1 TEREFEEVLAI
12 SGGISGLDDY
22 VPSHYHSRLLDP
34 DGTMVLAKRK
44 AVVRVGA
51 QSVPLIDARETV
63 LVEGLRV
70 APRERGKGVA
80 RQHLGVRVAQLT
92 RDNQLGPRELKK
104 YRPVTQ
110 QGPKDPDLG
119 LCPFPGPPLSYRL
132 ICFPPF
138 PSPRRPRTPHRPR
151 PSLGIQAHIQRHAS
165 CSRRASRGTIIQ
177 DWQPYR
183 PRESS
188 PRPLAAKAWSGAW
201 QPRVLTLCTRPFP
214 ISHGGDGTWRYL
226 NISAFG
232 SDDAQVQSQLLRHLQ
247 PQAPHL
253 AGLIV
258 LCRLFLA
265 PQLCSQL
272 ADFCQ
277 AGRGLE
283 LVKGDTEQHLLEAA
297 I

>member
-1 TEREFEEVLAI
+1 
-12 SGGISGLDDY
+12 
-22 VPSHYHSRLLDP
+22 
-34 DGTMVLAKRK
+34 M
-44 AVVRVGA
+44 
-51 QSVPLIDARETV
+51 AR
-63 LVEGLRV
+63 G
-70 APRERGKGVA
+70 
-80 RQHLGVRVAQLT
+80 
-92 RDNQLGPRELKK
+92 
-104 YRPVTQ
+104 
-110 QGPKDPDLG
+110 
-119 LCPFPGPPLSYRL
+119 
-132 ICFPPF
+132 
-138 PSPRRPRTPHRPR
+138 
-151 PSLGIQAHIQRHAS
+151 
-165 CSRRASRGTIIQ
+165 
-177 DWQPYR
+177 
-183 PRESS
+183 
-188 PRPLAAKAWSGAW
+188 